1 MFLLFTLN
9 FSQFQ
14 NINVAT
20 EQVGPSN
27 IWNYNGI
34 FDINYANKTYRIS
47 TSWHLSFSDKLD
59 NSLNL
64 NVPQY
69 NNLSNYKRVNP
80 VGNPDTNW
88 IRVTNITKYGVK
100 LANIFVL
107 NCIGCNFYISPTVG
121 NGNGDVQQLLQVIT
135 PEIYKLYPT
144 EEIMLIVSFTVILPL
159 LIGFGLLICLN

>member
-64 NVPQY
+64 NVPK
-69 NNLSNYKRVNP
+69 SKSSRKS
-80 VGNPDTNW
+80 
-88 IRVTNITKYGVK
+88 R
-100 LANIFVL
+100 
-107 NCIGCNFYISPTVG
+107 
-121 NGNGDVQQLLQVIT
+121 
-135 PEIYKLYPT
+135 YKLDSCDKYYK
-144 EEIMLIVSFTVILPL
+144 IR
-159 LIGFGLLICLN
+159 C